1 MENYITKTSI
11 VRKTLR
17 DQLKKCKDAP
27 GEEMRRYERGI
38 LLGMVTAFKITDN
51 IDAIE
56 AHNYLVE
63 IVSMIDI
70 ERED

>member
-1 MENYITKTSI
+1 MTKTSI
-11 VRKTLR
+11 VRNALR

-38 LLGMVTAFKITDN
+38 LLGMVTAFKITND
-51 IDAIE
+51 IDSFE
-56 AHNYLVE
+56 AQNYLEE
-63 IVSMIDI
+63 IVYMI